1 MRFLHCADIHL
12 DSPLRGLERYEGAPV
27 EQVRGATRRAF
38 ENMVQCALREKV
50 DFVVI
55 AGDLYDGDWPDFNT
69 GLFFAKG
76 MAQLGESGIAVYVVR
91 GNHDAASK
99 LTRSLP
105 LPKNVHLFPD
115 KAPKTLTDDN
125 LGLAVHGQ
133 SFATAAVF
141 DDLAADYPRA
151 VPGYFNLG
159 ALHTSLT
166 GRPGHDNYAPTTELI
181 LKSKGYDYWALGHVH
196 AREIV
201 SRDPWVVYPGNM
213 QGRHIR
219 EQGAKGCELVNVED
233 GSITTEPVALDVLR
247 WTELA
252 VDVAGMPDLDALF
265 DRAAAGVRTELS
277 RADGR
282 ILGLRI
288 RVHGA
293 GVLHRDVSARPE
305 VIAEQLRA
313 VALDASGGNAWL
325 EKVDLRVRPLIEVD
339 RLSAGDDPVALLVRE
354 LRALTQ
360 DGEKLTSFAND
371 ALKELRQRLP
381 PDLSE
386 DDLLRLDAPDVLG
399 ELLREAEGELLAR
412 LAGDRGPL

>member
-105 LPKNVHLFPD
+105 LPKNVYLFPD
-115 KAPKTLTDDN
+115 KAPKTRTDDN

-141 DDLAADYPRA
+141 DDLAAGYPTA

-219 EQGAKGCELVNVED
+219 EQGPKGCELVTVEN
-233 GSITTEPVALDVLR
+233 GSITTESVPLDVLR
-247 WTELA
+247 WSELA
-252 VDVAGMPDLDALF
+252 IDVTGIPDIDALL
-265 DRAAAGVRTELS
+265 DRAAGDVRNELS
-277 RADGR
+277 KADGR
-282 ILGLRI
+282 IVGLRL
-288 RVHGA
+288 RLQGA
-293 GVLHRDVSARPE
+293 GAVHRVVSARPD
-305 VIAEQLRA
+305 VVAEQLRA
-313 VALDASGGNAWL
+313 VALDASGGNAWV
-325 EKVDLRVRPLIEVD
+325 EKVDLRIRPSLGVD
-339 RLSAGDDPVALLVRE
+339 RFVRGDDPVAILVRE
-354 LRALTQ
+354 IKALTQ
-360 DGEKLTSFAND
+360 DQGKLSSFAND
-371 ALKELRQRLP
+371 ALNELKLKLP
-381 PDLSE
+381 VELSLDE
-386 DDLLRLDAPDVLG
+386 GLRLDATDVLK
-399 ELLREAEGELLAR
+399 ELLSEAEGELLAR
-412 LAGDRGPL
+412 LAGNGGAQ